1 MRGVR
6 TRRSGGRFC
15 AAFAG
20 VVGDVGV
27 GRWQRGGKLLLTT
40 SEEAVMR
47 KVLTT
52 AVFAVVALAMLAP
65 PVLAQAPAP
74 TVTITGLF
82 DQVTTAGRNFYDGNY
97 GRDNDR
103 EWYARTRFRPDFTF
117 EVGRTKAVLGL
128 EIDLMYGQAGPND
141 GGFPTNVSGSAGGGP
156 GGTKSSTNGAL
167 DLNTDVG
174 GMIE

>member
-1 MRGVR
+1 
-6 TRRSGGRFC
+6 
-15 AAFAG
+15 
-20 VVGDVGV
+20 
-27 GRWQRGGKLLLTT
+27 
-40 SEEAVMR
+40 MR

-74 TVTITGLF
+74 KVTITGLF

-128 EIDLMYGQAGPND
+128 EIDLMYGQGGSND
-141 GGFPTNVSGSAGGGP
+141 GGFPGNNSGAAAASSAAPSRRPVVGSTSTRTWLGCSRSSGS
-156 GGTKSSTNGAL
+156 TLSST
-167 DLNTDVG
+167 
-174 GMIE
+174 